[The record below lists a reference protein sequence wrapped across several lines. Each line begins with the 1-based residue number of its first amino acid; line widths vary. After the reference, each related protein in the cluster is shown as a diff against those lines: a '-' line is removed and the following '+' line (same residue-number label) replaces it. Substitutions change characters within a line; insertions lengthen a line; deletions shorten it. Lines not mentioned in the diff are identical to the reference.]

1 MAQIGS
7 NENPVMFRKAIVSKN
22 SRFRKRF
29 DKSKYD
35 DYDKIFNKNKSEFD
49 ICREKS
55 KPFCSEQE

>member
-1 MAQIGS
+1 
-7 NENPVMFRKAIVSKN
+7 MFRKAIVNKN
-22 SRFRKRF
+22 SRFRKGF

-35 DYDKIFNKNKSEFD
+35 ENYDKIFNKNKSEFD